1 MVLSIDLILL
11 VFTILTGLF
20 VMIRHKPPIYL
31 RILTI
36 ALATNFVVDTIGTI
50 LVLRGKQTNGI
61 YNIYNLV
68 TFEFYLVVLYHI
80 LKSSR
85 VKKVLFNVLVGF
97 PVLWVINLFFIQG
110 FEEFQSIT
118 YSLGCLLVVSFSIYY
133 FLELFQRPTS
143 VRLVLEP
150 AFWVTS
156 SLLFYYCCIFPIAGF
171 LNLVGNLSD
180 RMVNIYQAV
189 IVVINVFM
197 YSLFLIAFVCLMK
210 IRKYTP

>member
-1 MVLSIDLILL
+1 
-11 VFTILTGLF
+11 
-20 VMIRHKPPIYL
+20 MIRHKPPIFL

-50 LVLRGKQTNGI
+50 LVLRGKETNGI
-61 YNIYNLV
+61 YNVYNLF
-68 TFEFYLVVLYHI
+68 TFEFYLVVLYFI

-85 VKKVLFNVLVGF
+85 AKKVLFNVLVGF
-97 PVLWVINLFFIQG
+97 PILWFINLFFIQG

-133 FLELFQRPTS
+133 FFELFQRPTS

-150 AFWVTS
+150 AFWITS

-171 LNLVGNLSD
+171 LNIVGNLSE
-180 RMVNIYQAV
+180 RTINIYQAV
-189 IVVINVFM
+189 IVVINVFT
-197 YSLFLIAFVCLMK
+197 YSLFLIAFLCLMK
-210 IRKYTP
+210 IRKYTS